1 MMNSLLLALGLVFV
15 IEGLL
20 YALVPGQLKA
30 MMKAM
35 EAVPDEALRT
45 GGICAIGIGVFL
57 VWIVRTFVVG

>member
-1 MMNSLLLALGLVFV
+1 MTNSILLAVGLVFV

-35 EAVPDEALRT
+35 ETMPDEALRM
-45 GGICAIGIGVFL
+45 GGICAIGIGVFM
-57 VWIVRTFVVG
+57 VWVVRTFVGG